1 MLVAHVPWGS
11 GEFALC
17 VEQKQEDFSITRM
30 IIMHSGPAARH
41 NHSPRALLIG
51 TYSSDTTHVQS
62 ACSPVHTRS
71 L

>member
-1 MLVAHVPWGS
+1 
-11 GEFALC
+11 
-17 VEQKQEDFSITRM
+17 
-30 IIMHSGPAARH
+30 MHGPAQPRATIIPH
-41 NHSPRALLIG
+41 RALLIG